1 MQNATASVPA
11 QAAKTSVLPLIA
23 SVLLALPLIIFGLN
37 KFLGFAQMPPPA
49 GAGAQTFLGAMFT
62 TYLAPLV
69 GFTEIVGGV
78 MLLIKRTSFVGWLLL
93 TPVVVNIAA
102 FHIAHDMPGN
112 GIWLVT
118 TALYAYVTYLKRDR
132 IAGLF
137 N

>member
-1 MQNATASVPA
+1 MQNATASV
-11 QAAKTSVLPLIA
+11 QAPVAKSSILSLIA
-23 SVLLALPLIIFGLN
+23 NVLLALPLIVFGLN
-37 KFLGFAQMPPPA
+37 KFIGFAQMPPPA
-49 GAGAQTFLGAMFT
+49 GAEAQTFLGAMFS

-69 GFTEIVGGV
+69 GFAEIVGGV
-78 MLLIKRTSFVGWLLL
+78 LLLINRTSFVGWLLL

-132 IAGLF
+132 IAGLVG
-137 N
+137 